1 VLHIPAVEA
10 LGIMQFAKLGS
21 GRRGIV
27 MTKTA
32 MLVIVL
38 GIAVGFVLWSFAP
51 EIKGAVEQARNIS
64 IQELHAVSNHE
75 ALPAQEFEDQSLVF
89 SKQDEVK
96 K

>member
-1 VLHIPAVEA
+1 
-10 LGIMQFAKLGS
+10 
-21 GRRGIV
+21 

-51 EIKGAVEQARNIS
+51 EIKGRSTARNIS
-64 IQELHAVSNHE
+64 IQELHALAHQE
-75 ALPAQEFEDQSLVF
+75 GLPVQQFEDQSLVF
-89 SKQDEVK
+89 SERDEVK